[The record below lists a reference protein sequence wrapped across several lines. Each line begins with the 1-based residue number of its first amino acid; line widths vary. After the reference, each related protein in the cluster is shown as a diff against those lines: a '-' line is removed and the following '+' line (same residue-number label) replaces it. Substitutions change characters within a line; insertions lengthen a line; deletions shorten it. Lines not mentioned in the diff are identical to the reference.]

1 MKKEDILKAIKR
13 VEETGGDI
21 GKERL
26 FKEGLEEEHKQAKK
40 LEKRRD
46 KKLLDLLKDNITL
59 RKFNDRY

>member
-13 VEETGGDI
+13 VEETDGDI

-46 KKLLDLLKDNITL
+46 KKLIDMLEDKSLIKKLTGN
-59 RKFNDRY
+59 

>member
-13 VEETGGDI
+13 VEETCGDI
-21 GKERL
+21 GNERL
-26 FKEGLEEEHKQAKK
+26 FKEGLGEEHMQAEK